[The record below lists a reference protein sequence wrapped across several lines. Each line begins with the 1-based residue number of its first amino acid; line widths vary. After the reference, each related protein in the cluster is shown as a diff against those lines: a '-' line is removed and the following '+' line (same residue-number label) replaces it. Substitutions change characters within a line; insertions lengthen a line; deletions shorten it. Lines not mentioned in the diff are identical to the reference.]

1 MKDQERSS
9 IVRTFSAL
17 AAGILLSAAIAVP
30 AIHPQVA
37 QAAAA
42 HKPSPTPTPSP
53 PPKNHNPFCSKL
65 GKSLQASQGAQM
77 FCFGAQSA
85 NAAQAGVNGS
95 ASASTSFGS
104 NVDAA
109 NPQEDVTPSGVQVH
123 GQSETSIAS
132 TGPYVVEAWNDG
144 TGFFAPC
151 GSPMSKDQLTGFGF
165 SNDGGKTF
173 TDLGGLPNANCA
185 TSIIAGDPSV
195 EAFTVGG
202 STSTFVT
209 E

>member
-1 MKDQERSS
+1 MKDQERSR

-30 AIHPQVA
+30 AMHPQAA

-42 HKPSPTPTPSP
+42 HKPSPSPTPTPTPSP
-53 PPKNHNPFCSKL
+53 PPKNHSPFCNKL
-65 GKSLQASQGAQM
+65 ANKTLGASQGAQM

-123 GQSETSIAS
+123 GHRRMREVLHRLMSRSEARLAHGEFLRPLI
-132 TGPYVVEAWNDG
+132 E
-144 TGFFAPC
+144 
-151 GSPMSKDQLTGFGF
+151 FGIERVR
-165 SNDGGKTF
+165 SLRN
-173 TDLGGLPNANCA
+173 
-185 TSIIAGDPSV
+185 I
-195 EAFTVGG
+195 
-202 STSTFVT
+202 
-209 E
+209 

>member
-1 MKDQERSS
+1 MKDQERSR

-17 AAGILLSAAIAVP
+17 AAGILLSAAVAVP
-30 AIHPQVA
+30 AMNPQAA

-42 HKPSPTPTPSP
+42 HKPSPTPTPTPTPP

-104 NVDAA
+104 NADAA
-109 NPQEDVTPSGVQVH
+109 NPPEDVTPSGVQVH

-132 TGPYVVEAWNDG
+132 TGPYVVEACNDG
-144 TGFFAPC
+144 TGFL
-151 GSPMSKDQLTGFGF
+151 S
-165 SNDGGKTF
+165 
-173 TDLGGLPNANCA
+173 
-185 TSIIAGDPSV
+185 
-195 EAFTVGG
+195 
-202 STSTFVT
+202 
-209 E
+209 